1 MSKLTDLENKQ
12 IDNLCHATKSKIKS
26 VKIKN
31 IIDTINV
38 MVNEAYHNK
47 EVNNIYNKKHI
58 IIESLKE
65 MHRSDD
71 NTMNYHNHKIIDT
84 YDNIINQK
92 INNEEFKKNK
102 KRNSCKCF

>member
-1 MSKLTDLENKQ
+1 MSKHTNLEYKQ
-12 IDNLCHATKSKIKS
+12 INDLCHATKSKIKN

-71 NTMNYHNHKIIDT
+71 NTMT

-92 INNEEFKKNK
+92 INSEEFKKNK